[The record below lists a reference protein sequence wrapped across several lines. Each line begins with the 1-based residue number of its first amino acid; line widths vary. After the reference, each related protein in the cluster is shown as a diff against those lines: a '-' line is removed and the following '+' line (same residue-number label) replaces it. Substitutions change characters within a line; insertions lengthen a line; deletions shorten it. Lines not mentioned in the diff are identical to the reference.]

1 MGIDIGEAYGSAI
14 NYNFLIYSNI
24 VCEIALFLN
33 LFNCDNINID
43 FDEMEK
49 NYQDIKILDD
59 FFEIVDRKEPVLKD
73 TQWYQQM
80 KAFRFMYENRYGNL
94 EIPDRVNGKHT
105 ELIDILMKEYRN
117 PEPFWGR
124 MFKVT
129 PNPMSSGEVTLIN
142 IFSLIYK
149 VMMGETE
156 GSILLIVDEIDAF
169 LHPKWQPDSR
179 AGWGGGCLEQA

>member
-49 NYQDIKILDD
+49 NYQYIKILDD

-73 TQWYQQM
+73 TQWY
-80 KAFRFMYENRYGNL
+80 
-94 EIPDRVNGKHT
+94 
-105 ELIDILMKEYRN
+105 
-117 PEPFWGR
+117 
-124 MFKVT
+124 
-129 PNPMSSGEVTLIN
+129 
-142 IFSLIYK
+142 
-149 VMMGETE
+149 
-156 GSILLIVDEIDAF
+156 
-169 LHPKWQPDSR
+169 
-179 AGWGGGCLEQA
+179 